1 MVRADRDDMYHWLRS
16 AFIVACSC
24 SFNSLP
30 FALSSI
36 WGMRD
41 RTVFSADF
49 LMTYSLR
56 SSNASPTPSGALR
69 NSWAMYGMRALAHS
83 PIASGLTG
91 TLRHPSGL
99 TSWLVADASNASIQN
114 FLS

>member
-1 MVRADRDDMYHWLRS
+1 M
-16 AFIVACSC
+16 
-24 SFNSLP
+24 
-30 FALSSI
+30 SSI
-36 WGMRD
+36 SDMRD

-91 TLRHPSGL
+91 TSRHPSGL
-99 TSWLVADASNASIQN
+99 TLWLMADASNASMQN